1 MSVAAM
7 VKQPPPTP
15 PSASGHQL
23 RDGFGH
29 LMQHN
34 ARSEHQPNTYTLDNS
49 PYIPS
54 GATSF
59 DNTPEPEIGQWY
71 MDQYGSKSFH
81 LYQGQNS
88 FGADMSFVSC
98 AKRLSG
104 CKTDEKS
111 WLMESRMRMD
121 SKLSILS
128 NRVCSTHT
136 LSSSS
141 T

>member
-15 PSASGHQL
+15 PSAGGQQL

-29 LMQHN
+29 LLQHN
-34 ARSEHQPNTYTLDNS
+34 VRNEHQNNTYTLDNS

-71 MDQYGSKSFH
+71 MDQYGNKSFH
-81 LYQGQNS
+81 LYQGQNN
-88 FGADMSFVSC
+88 FGADMNFVSG
-98 AKRLSG
+98 AKTLAD
-104 CKTDEKS
+104 CKTDETS
-111 WLMESRMRMD
+111 RLMESRMRMD

-128 NRVCSTHT
+128 NRVCSTHM
-136 LSSSS
+136 LSNSS